1 MFGKNE
7 MSFYGGYMR
16 INPKMDLGNMAQIF
30 VNGADGY
37 LYSDTALRAINDNC
51 MDEILDVPSM
61 IIFAKNDQIPI
72 KCGIWIENN
81 EWYPIIRF
89 SPDQKFC
96 LIDGDWIFEEK
107 LKGEPDEIE
116 YIHNQLKSCMMLADI
131 IENTTVMSF

>member
-1 MFGKNE
+1 
-7 MSFYGGYMR
+7 MR
-16 INPKMDLGNMAQIF
+16 INPKIDLGNMAQIF
-30 VNGADGY
+30 VNGTDGY
-37 LYSDTALRAINDNC
+37 LYFNIALRAINDNC
-51 MDEILDVPSM
+51 LNEILNDTHSM
-61 IIFAKNDQIPI
+61 HIFARNNQVPV

-81 EWYPIIRF
+81 EWYPIIKF

-131 IENTTVMSF
+131 IENTAVMSF